1 MATVCNDPRGVIVYI
16 RAKSFDQWEVSYED
30 QLTNHRPR
38 TDISEE
44 CKSERDYPFVVL
56 IEAAGVLASTALGL
70 LP

>member
-1 MATVCNDPRGVIVYI
+1 MGGQYT
-16 RAKSFDQWEVSYED
+16 D
-30 QLTNHRPR
+30 QLTNHKSR
-38 TDISEE
+38 TESCEE

>member
-1 MATVCNDPRGVIVYI
+1 MRGRY
-16 RAKSFDQWEVSYED
+16 RD
-30 QLTNHRPR
+30 QLTNHSPV
-38 TDISEE
+38 TESCEEQEQE